1 MAFVAQAPAIL
12 GKAAH
17 QAEFLRVQAGDP
29 ALAAFDAWLVESME
43 WALGRGGPH
52 WPEVFARAPIQAFAL
67 NLPGHDANR
76 LVAGALA
83 PSADSAR
90 RQFPLVVAAP
100 LRATEPLLA
109 APRLLPLV
117 LEGFWAQASALLGA
131 VVATGR
137 SDLHALLA
145 GATAAPSLSADEA
158 RALYTQWAAELP
170 LVELWTLLGPP
181 LEAPEPTL
189 RLLAAALEPFRGKE
203 RPDTRLSLRL
213 PLGRMGGVA
222 LCFWIDLVCRSLAW
236 TRTIPSFLWSHDG
249 HSGSAILHL
258 GTPPRATLAELFLP
272 SGRCEE
278 LCDLTLPV
286 RPGSLATLP
295 ELPAAVTAL
304 LASGEG
310 RVEEFLALLERR

>member
-1 MAFVAQAPAIL
+1 MAFVAEPPAIL

-17 QAEFLRVQAGDP
+17 QAEFLRVQAGAP

-52 WPEVFARAPIQAFAL
+52 WPEVFARSPIQAFAL
-67 NLPGHDANR
+67 NLPGHEATR

-100 LRATEPLLA
+100 LRVTEPLLA

-117 LEGFWAQASALLGA
+117 LEGLWAQASELLGA
-131 VVATGR
+131 ILQTGR

-145 GATAAPSLSADEA
+145 GKSAAPSVSADEA
-158 RALYTQWAAELP
+158 RALYAEWAAELP
-170 LVELWTLLGPP
+170 LVELWALLGPP
-181 LEAPEPTL
+181 LDAPEASL
-189 RLLAAALEPFRGKE
+189 RLVTAALEPFRQKE
-203 RPDTRLSLRL
+203 RPETRLSLRL
-213 PLGRMGGVA
+213 PLGRAGGVA
-222 LCFWIDLVCRSLAW
+222 LCFWIDLICRSLGW
-236 TRTIPSFLWSHDG
+236 TRTIPSFFWSHDG
-249 HSGSAILHL
+249 NTGSAILHL

-278 LCDLTLPV
+278 LCDVTLPV
-286 RPGSLATLP
+286 RSNTLAALP
-295 ELPAAVTAL
+295 ELPASVTGL
-304 LASGEG
+304 LANADG
-310 RVEEFLALLERR
+310 RVEELLALFERR